1 MFLAMRITLTVDDDV
16 TALLKRLRKTR
27 GANLKDLINE
37 ALRRGLRDMTA
48 GPKQRVPV
56 HTRSVDLGR
65 GQIASIDNIAD
76 VLAIAE
82 IERSD

>member
-1 MFLAMRITLTVDDDV
+1 MFRATRITLTVDDDV

-27 GANLKDLINE
+27 GTNLKDLINE

-48 GPKQRVPV
+48 GPKQRVPAN
-56 HTRSVDLGR
+56 TRSVDLGQV
-65 GQIASIDNIAD
+65 QIASIDNIGD

-82 IERSD
+82 IKRLD

>member
-1 MFLAMRITLTVDDDV
+1 
-16 TALLKRLRKTR
+16 
-27 GANLKDLINE
+27 
-37 ALRRGLRDMTA
+37 MTA

-65 GQIASIDNIAD
+65 VQIASIDNIAD